1 MAGGKIMLEIS
12 KELFQWEKG
21 RKVFVGDPEI
31 TIIGFYNKKSKQT
44 AEVKVIDGQAQIP
57 NELMTQNLPITALA
71 CVEDE
76 DGTKVM
82 SRKTFKVLARPKP
95 ETYVEPEEPDVPD
108 EPDTPDTPDIP
119 GVDIIYDGGRLV

>member
-1 MAGGKIMLEIS
+1 MLEIS

-21 RKVFVGDPEI
+21 RKVLVNDPEI
-31 TIIGFYNKKSKQT
+31 TIVGFYNKKSKQT

-57 NELMTQNLPITALA
+57 NGLMTQNLPITALA
-71 CVEDE
+71 CIEDE

-82 SRKTFKVLARPKP
+82 SRKTFKVLARPRP

-108 EPDTPDTPDIP
+108 EPDTPDTPDTP
-119 GVDIIYDGGRLV
+119 ETPNVDIIYDGGRLV